1 MFFTLMDS
9 GQWGETV
16 KSFCYFGS
24 SLAVLQMM
32 KDYNKWGKNN
42 NYITFVEGGIV
53 EIVLIPVKMQINH
66 KCKTLYFL
74 DFHQQS
80 YWTCIYEFPMK
91 SINNEWNV
99 LVSTT

>member
-1 MFFTLMDS
+1 MDS
-9 GQWGETV
+9 GQWGETI

-74 DFHQQS
+74 DLPPTKLLDLYIWIS
-80 YWTCIYEFPMK
+80 
-91 SINNEWNV
+91 NEV
-99 LVSTT
+99 H